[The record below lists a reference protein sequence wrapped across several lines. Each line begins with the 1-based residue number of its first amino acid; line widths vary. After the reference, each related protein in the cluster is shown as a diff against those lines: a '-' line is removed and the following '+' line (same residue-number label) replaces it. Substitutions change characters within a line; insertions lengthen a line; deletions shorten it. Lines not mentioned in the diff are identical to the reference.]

1 MSTTPALTKPVRVT
15 LQGKTF
21 TLQTEEDE
29 AHIQSAAAMVNAR
42 MDELR
47 KKAALPEGTLAM
59 LVGMEL
65 AGELLLSRTASDRFA
80 PLKLRAERLRSQL
93 ASAVASVPGSDDGV

>member
-1 MSTTPALTKPVRVT
+1 MSKAVKVT

-29 AHIQSAAAMVNAR
+29 SHILASAALVNDRIDA
-42 MDELR
+42 LR

-65 AGELLLSRTASDRFA
+65 AGDFLKSQGSGERFA
-80 PLKLRAERLRSQL
+80 PIKVRTERLRDRLKSSL
-93 ASAVASVPGSDDGV
+93 SARGAHDAG

>member
-1 MSTTPALTKPVRVT
+1 MSKAVKVT

-29 AHIQSAAAMVNAR
+29 SYIQASATLVNDRIDA
-42 MDELR
+42 LR

-65 AGELLLSRTASDRFA
+65 AGELLKSQGAGERFA
-80 PLKLRAERLRSQL
+80 PLKVRAERLRDRLKSSL
-93 ASAVASVPGSDDGV
+93 ASRGVGTGG

>member
-1 MSTTPALTKPVRVT
+1 MSKTVKVT

-29 AHIQSAAAMVNAR
+29 AHIQASAALVNDRIDA
-42 MDELR
+42 LR
-47 KKAALPEGTLAM
+47 KKAGLPEGTLAM

-65 AGELLLSRTASDRFA
+65 AGELLKSQGTGERFL
-80 PLKLRAERLRSQL
+80 PLKLRAERLRDRLKSSL
-93 ASAVASVPGSDDGV
+93 ASRGAGHGA

>member
-1 MSTTPALTKPVRVT
+1 MSKSVKVT

-29 AHIQSAAAMVNAR
+29 AHIQASAALVNDRIDA
-42 MDELR
+42 LR

-65 AGELLLSRTASDRFA
+65 AGELLRSQGTSERFM
-80 PLKLRAERLRSQL
+80 PLKLRAERLRDRLRSSL
-93 ASAVASVPGSDDGV
+93 TSRGVGHGA

>member
-1 MSTTPALTKPVRVT
+1 MSKAVKVT

-29 AHIQSAAAMVNAR
+29 SHILASAALVNDRIDA
-42 MDELR
+42 LR

-65 AGELLLSRTASDRFA
+65 AGELLKSQGSSQRYA
-80 PLKLRAERLRSQL
+80 PLKVRAERLRDRLKSSL
-93 ASAVASVPGSDDGV
+93 ASRGAGHDG

>member
-1 MSTTPALTKPVRVT
+1 MSKAVKVT

-29 AHIQSAAAMVNAR
+29 SHILASAALVNDKIDA
-42 MDELR
+42 LR

-65 AGELLLSRTASDRFA
+65 AGELLKASGAGERYA
-80 PLKLRAERLRSQL
+80 PIKVRAERLRDRLKSSL
-93 ASAVASVPGSDDGV
+93 ATRGTGNGG

>member
-1 MSTTPALTKPVRVT
+1 MSKSVKVT

-21 TLQTEEDE
+21 TLQTDEDE
-29 AHIQSAAAMVNAR
+29 SHILASAALVNDR
-42 MDELR
+42 IDGLR

-65 AGELLLSRTASDRFA
+65 AGELLRAQGAGDRYA
-80 PLKLRAERLRSQL
+80 PLKVRAERLRDRLKSSLNTRGTGQ
-93 ASAVASVPGSDDGV
+93 GG